1 MSIPRDII
9 ETVVRQYVDSS
20 NQNEDDIETSLT
32 LDDDESV
39 IEREIIKCQQKHG
52 RLLPSTGLALRKK
65 FGKFSKFG
73 YYYCP
78 KTDRTIRRLAKRR
91 QRGKNEAE
99 IQTEQLLRTF
109 KPVIDSIFK
118 KEDERRGI

>member
-1 MSIPRDII
+1 MSILIDII
-9 ETVVRQYVDSS
+9 QTVLRQNEDSS
-20 NQNEDDIETSLT
+20 NQNEDDIKTELV

-65 FGKFSKFG
+65 FGKLSSFG

-78 KTDRTIRRLAKRR
+78 KVDRNIRKLAKRR
-91 QRGKNEAE
+91 QRGKNEAKIE
-99 IQTEQLLRTF
+99 SEQLLKTF
-109 KPVIDSIFK
+109 KPVIDHFFK
-118 KEDERRGI
+118 NQDERKGL

>member
-1 MSIPRDII
+1 MEILRDII
-9 ETVVRQYVDSS
+9 ETVLRQNVDGS
-20 NQNEDDIETSLT
+20 NQNEDNIETSLT

-65 FGKFSKFG
+65 FGKLSMFG

-91 QRGKNEAE
+91 QRGKNEAKIE
-99 IQTEQLLRTF
+99 SEQLLKTSKPGIDHFF
-109 KPVIDSIFK
+109 KNQ
-118 KEDERRGI
+118 DERKGL